1 MAALRI
7 GVHPNNLHLQLAA
20 LTWPLR
26 WPEILLTPDG
36 SPAVQF
42 VAYREGRDTG
52 RLIADNVIDVGG
64 TGSTPPV
71 LAQHDGVPLVY
82 VAASAP
88 RGGNGAI
95 VVRAEDGPANVTRL
109 VGRRIALLDGSFHTS
124 FLAAAL
130 EREGLSLR
138 DVERVELAP
147 ADAYRALSD
156 GRVDAWIAMAPWLER
171 VRNEPSQWR
180 VLTDIGPYVPN
191 RSVFWTHR
199 EAFHL
204 HAAALDAVFAALTA
218 LGHDI
223 ARDPAP
229 YAEQLAAAGISGISE
244 SDAAAWQSA
253 LAARDWRLLPSD
265 AAFYAEQQGEADLL
279 HRHGVLSHTI
289 DIQQAA
295 PPVPLNFSSTPHA
308 H

>member
-26 WPEILLTPDG
+26 WPETLLTPDG
-36 SPAVQF
+36 LPAVQF
-42 VAYREGRDTG
+42 VAYGEGRDTG
-52 RLIADNVIDVGG
+52 RLIADDVIDVGG

-88 RGGNGAI
+88 RGANGAL
-95 VVRAEDGPANVTRL
+95 VVRAEDGPGDVPGLA
-109 VGRRIALLDGSFHTS
+109 GRRVALLDGSFHTS
-124 FLAAAL
+124 FLAAVL

-156 GRVDAWIAMAPWLER
+156 GQVDAWIAMAPWLER
-171 VRNEPSQWR
+171 VRSEASRWR

-191 RSVFWTHR
+191 RSVFWARR
-199 EAFHL
+199 EAFRQHT
-204 HAAALDAVFAALTA
+204 AALDAVFSALTA
-218 LGHDI
+218 LGRDV
-223 ARDPAP
+223 ADDPAP
-229 YAEQLAAAGISGISE
+229 YAERLAAAGISGAGATSWH
-244 SDAAAWQSA
+244 AA
-253 LAARDWRLLPSD
+253 LAARDWQLLPCD

-279 HRHGVLSHTI
+279 HRHGDLSHTI
-289 DIQQAA
+289 DIRQSASAA
-295 PPVPLNFSSTPHA
+295 PLNFSSATHA
-308 H
+308 R